1 MELDRIYD
9 KMDSSFT
16 KYIEKKREEMNLYG
30 ARMSSLN
37 PFAIFDRGYS
47 IAQKDGR
54 ILSTIE
60 DIDQGDRLK
69 INLKD
74 GNIDCQVLDIEAK

>member
-1 MELDRIYD
+1 
-9 KMDSSFT
+9 MD
-16 KYIEKKREEMNLYG
+16 
-30 ARMSSLN
+30 
-37 PFAIFDRGYS
+37 
-47 IAQKDGR
+47 
-54 ILSTIE
+54 TIE